1 MSSQPPNQTRTAP
14 SRGGSDTAPAS
25 EKAKEVASEA
35 SGQAKQLAGEA
46 KEQAREVVSDIK
58 DHARDV
64 MGQTRTEVR
73 QQAEQGTQ
81 RVAGGLRTL
90 GEQIQA
96 LREGRTDDAGA
107 VAGYADQAR
116 RKVDELAN
124 RLDRHGIDGV
134 ASDLT
139 AFARRRPGL
148 FLLSCAGA
156 GFALARVVRSQAAA
170 SSDGEPTTATFATTA
185 STRPAVGVG
194 SFESGQRGGDGF
206 PPPVST

>member
-1 MSSQPPNQTRTAP
+1 MSSQPPNQTQTAP
-14 SRGGSDTAPAS
+14 SRNGPETSSVS
-25 EKAKEVASEA
+25 EKAKEVAGEA
-35 SGQAKQLAGEA
+35 GGQAKQIAGEA
-46 KEQAREVVSDIK
+46 KEQAREVVGDIK

-64 MGQTRTEVR
+64 MDQTRTEVR

-96 LREGRTDDAGA
+96 LREGRSDDAGA

-116 RKVDELAN
+116 QKVDEIAN
-124 RLDRHGIDGV
+124 RLDRQGVDGL

-170 SSDGEPTTATFATTA
+170 SSDGETPASFATA
-185 STRPAVGVG
+185 RVDRPAVGLG
-194 SFESGQRGGDGF
+194 SLDPGQRGGDGM
-206 PPPVST
+206 PLPIS